1 MAPTRKEEPVRNMS
15 TLFRRITII
24 GIGLIGGSLGLR
36 IRQKKLADKV
46 VGVVRRKSSLE
57 KALDSKAVDEVT
69 TDLAQGIGR
78 SEIVVIATP
87 VGSIVE
93 QVKSII
99 PLVKPGTVITDV
111 GSAKAEMIGSVEK
124 ILPKGIFF
132 VGGHPL
138 AGSEKTGV
146 ENARADLFEKTI
158 AVLTTTPK
166 TNPRAFRK
174 IRDLWEGLGIEVR
187 VLSPNDHDLILART
201 SHIPHL
207 AAFSLVAS
215 LQNGD
220 ESFVASGFRD
230 ATRVAASDP
239 VMWRDILMAN
249 KKAVLKGLKGFN
261 SALERLRTFIEK
273 GDEERLLQELEKLQ
287 SRREK
292 L

>member
-1 MAPTRKEEPVRNMS
+1 MS
-15 TLFRRITII
+15 LFRRITII
-24 GIGLIGGSLGLR
+24 GVGLIGGSLGLR
-36 IRQKKLADKV
+36 VRQRKIADKI
-46 VGVVRRKSSLE
+46 VGVVRRKTSLQ
-57 KALDSKAVDEVT
+57 KVLDSKAVDEVT
-69 TDLAQGIGR
+69 CDLEEGIGR

-87 VGSIVE
+87 VGAIVE
-93 QVKSII
+93 QVKSMV

-146 ENARADLFEKTI
+146 ENARADLFDKTI
-158 AVLTTTPK
+158 TILTTTPK
-166 TNPRAFRK
+166 TNPHSFRK
-174 IRDLWEGLGIEVR
+174 IRDLWKGLGIEVR

-230 ATRVAASDP
+230 ATRIAVSDP
-239 VMWRDILMAN
+239 VIWRDILMAN
-249 KKAVLKGLKGFN
+249 KKAVIKALKGFN
-261 SALERLRTFIEK
+261 SALERLQILIEK

-287 SRREK
+287 TKREK

>member
-1 MAPTRKEEPVRNMS
+1 MS
-15 TLFRRITII
+15 TTLFRRITII
-24 GIGLIGGSLGLR
+24 GVGLIGGSLGLR
-36 IRQKKLADKV
+36 ICQKKLADKV
-46 VGVVRRKSSLE
+46 VGVVRRKASLQ
-57 KALDSKAVDEVT
+57 KVLDSKAVDEVT
-69 TDLAQGIGR
+69 TDLAEGIGR

-93 QVKSII
+93 QVKSIV

-111 GSAKAEMIGSVEK
+111 GSVKAEIISSVEK
-124 ILPKGIFF
+124 TLPKGIFF

-138 AGSEKTGV
+138 AGSEKSGV
-146 ENARADLFEKTI
+146 ENARADLFDKTVAI
-158 AVLTTTPK
+158 LTTTPK

-207 AAFSLVAS
+207 TAFALVAA

-220 ESFVASGFRD
+220 ESFVASGFKD
-230 ATRVAASDP
+230 TTRIAASDP
-239 VMWRDILMAN
+239 TMWKDIFFSN
-249 KKAVLKGLKGFN
+249 RKALLKEIKSFQVR
-261 SALERLRTFIEK
+261 LEKITSLIQK
-273 GDEERLLQELEKLQ
+273 EEQDKLLQELEKIQ
-287 SRREK
+287 AKREK

>member
-1 MAPTRKEEPVRNMS
+1 MS
-15 TLFRRITII
+15 TTLFRRITII
-24 GIGLIGGSLGLR
+24 GVGLIGGSLGLR

-46 VGVVRRKSSLE
+46 VGVVRRKASLQ
-57 KALDSKAVDEVT
+57 KVLDSKAVDEVT
-69 TDLAQGIGR
+69 TDLAEGIGR

-93 QVKSII
+93 QVKSIV

-111 GSAKAEMIGSVEK
+111 GSVKAEIISSVEK
-124 ILPKGIFF
+124 TLPKGIFF

-138 AGSEKTGV
+138 AGSEKSGV
-146 ENARADLFEKTI
+146 ENARADLFDKTVAI
-158 AVLTTTPK
+158 LTTTPK

-207 AAFSLVAS
+207 TAFALVAA

-220 ESFVASGFRD
+220 ESFVASGFKD
-230 ATRVAASDP
+230 TTRIAASDP
-239 VMWRDILMAN
+239 TMWKDIFFSN
-249 KKAVLKGLKGFN
+249 RKALLKEIKSFQVR
-261 SALERLRTFIEK
+261 LEKITSLIQK
-273 GDEERLLQELEKLQ
+273 EEQDKLLQELEKIQ
-287 SRREK
+287 AKREK